1 MKNQIIT
8 QKKENNMLII
18 PIIPKEELD
27 GFEVKLDSLTPEM
40 GFYLINV
47 FNSMSAKSLTPSDI
61 AFDIYVTRSDNTPL
75 IRLFACSV
83 IQNIVTSER
92 YCNIMVNNN
101 RYVDLHG
108 IDFDPSN
115 ANALQKNFT
124 TVYLTSTAPSST
136 GKKFMFGGLQ
146 ISTTGNF
153 DPSMEESWG
162 LECINIEILR

>member
-1 MKNQIIT
+1 MI
-8 QKKENNMLII
+8 II
-18 PIIPKEELD
+18 PIMPKDKLD
-27 GFEVKLDSLTPEM
+27 GFEVKFSAITKEM
-40 GFYLINV
+40 AFYLVSV
-47 FNSMSAKSLTPSDI
+47 FNKSAKSLTPSDI
-61 AFDIYVTRSDNTPL
+61 AFDIYVTRSDDTPL

-92 YCNIMVNNN
+92 YCNIMVSNNK
-101 RYVDLHG
+101 YVDLHS
-108 IDFDPSN
+108 IDFDPSY
-115 ANALQKNFT
+115 AKDLQRNFT
-124 TVYLTSTAPSST
+124 TVYLTSTSPSST

>member
-1 MKNQIIT
+1 
-8 QKKENNMLII
+8 MLII

-40 GFYLINV
+40 GFY
-47 FNSMSAKSLTPSDI
+47 FNRGSAKSLTPSDI

-92 YCNIMVNNN
+92 YCNIMVSDNK
-101 RYVDLHG
+101 YVNLHG
-108 IDFDPSN
+108 IYFNPSN
-115 ANALQKNFT
+115 ANDLQRNFT
-124 TVYLTSTAPSST
+124 TVYLISTSKSST

-153 DPSMEESWG
+153 DPSMEKSWG
-162 LECINIEILR
+162 LKCINIEILR

>member
-1 MKNQIIT
+1 MI
-8 QKKENNMLII
+8 II
-18 PIIPKEELD
+18 PIMPKDKLN
-27 GFEVKLDSLTPEM
+27 GFEIKFSAITKEM
-40 GFYLINV
+40 AFYLVNV
-47 FNSMSAKSLTPSDI
+47 FNNNMSAKSLTPSDI

-83 IQNIVTSER
+83 IQNIVTSKR
-92 YCNIMVNNN
+92 YCNIMVSDNK
-101 RYVDLHG
+101 YVDLHG

-115 ANALQKNFT
+115 ANALKRNFT
-124 TVYLTSTAPSST
+124 TVYLISTSPSST

-162 LECINIEILR
+162 LECINIEF

>member
-1 MKNQIIT
+1 M
-8 QKKENNMLII
+8 
-18 PIIPKEELD
+18 PKYELD
-27 GFEVKLDSLTPEM
+27 GFEIKFSAITKGM
-40 GFYLINV
+40 AFYLAYV

-83 IQNIVTSER
+83 IQNIVTSKR
-92 YCNIMVNNN
+92 YCNIMVSDNK
-101 RYVDLHG
+101 YVDLHG
-108 IDFDPSN
+108 IDFGPRN
-115 ANALQKNFT
+115 ANDLKRNFT
-124 TVYLTSTAPSST
+124 TVYLTSTSPSSI

-153 DPSMEESWG
+153 DPHKEESWG

>member
-1 MKNQIIT
+1 
-8 QKKENNMLII
+8 MLII

-40 GFYLINV
+40 GYYLLNV

-75 IRLFACSV
+75 VRLFACSV

-92 YCNIMVNNN
+92 YCNIMVSDNK
-101 RYVDLHG
+101 YVDLHG

-115 ANALQKNFT
+115 ANNLQRNFT

>member
-1 MKNQIIT
+1 MI
-8 QKKENNMLII
+8 II
-18 PIIPKEELD
+18 PIMPKDKLD
-27 GFEVKLDSLTPEM
+27 GFEIKFSAITKEM
-40 GFYLINV
+40 AFYLVNV
-47 FNSMSAKSLTPSDI
+47 FNNTSAKSLTPSNI

-83 IQNIVTSER
+83 IQNIVTSKR
-92 YCNIMVNNN
+92 YCNIMVSNHK
-101 RYVDLHG
+101 YVDLHS
-108 IDFDPSN
+108 INFNPSN
-115 ANALQKNFT
+115 ANDLQRNFT
-124 TVYLTSTAPSST
+124 TVYLISTAPSST

>member
-1 MKNQIIT
+1 MI
-8 QKKENNMLII
+8 II
-18 PIIPKEELD
+18 PIMPKDELD
-27 GFEVKLDSLTPEM
+27 GFEVKFSAITKEM
-40 GFYLINV
+40 AFYLAIV
-47 FNSMSAKSLTPSDI
+47 FNGSAKSLIPSDI

-92 YCNIMVNNN
+92 YCNIMVSDN

-115 ANALQKNFT
+115 ANALKRNFT
-124 TVYLTSTAPSST
+124 TVYLTSTSPSST

>member
-1 MKNQIIT
+1 M
-8 QKKENNMLII
+8 
-18 PIIPKEELD
+18 PKDKLD
-27 GFEVKLDSLTPEM
+27 GFEIKFSAITKEM
-40 GFYLINV
+40 AFYLANV

-61 AFDIYVTRSDNTPL
+61 AFDIYVTRGDDMPL

-83 IQNIVTSER
+83 IQNIVTSNR
-92 YCNIMVNNN
+92 YCNIMVSDNK
-101 RYVDLHG
+101 YVDLHS
-108 IDFDPSN
+108 IDFNPSN
-115 ANALQKNFT
+115 ANALQRNFT

-162 LECINIEILR
+162 LKCINIEILR

>member
-1 MKNQIIT
+1 M
-8 QKKENNMLII
+8 
-18 PIIPKEELD
+18 PKDELD
-27 GFEVKLDSLTPEM
+27 GFEIKFSAITKEM
-40 GFYLINV
+40 AFYLTNV
-47 FNSMSAKSLTPSDI
+47 FNSTSAKSLTPSDI
-61 AFDIYVTRSDNTPL
+61 AFDIYVTRSDNAPL

-92 YCNIMVNNN
+92 YCNIMVSDNK
-101 RYVDLHG
+101 YVDLHS

-115 ANALQKNFT
+115 ANALRRNFT
-124 TVYLTSTAPSST
+124 TVYLTSTALSST

>member
-1 MKNQIIT
+1 M
-8 QKKENNMLII
+8 
-18 PIIPKEELD
+18 PKDKLD
-27 GFEVKLDSLTPEM
+27 GFEVKFSAITKEM
-40 GFYLINV
+40 AFYLVGV

-61 AFDIYVTRSDNTPL
+61 AFDIYVTRNDNTPL

-92 YCNIMVNNN
+92 YCNIMVSDNK
-101 RYVDLHG
+101 YVDLHG
-108 IDFDPSN
+108 INFDPSN
-115 ANALQKNFT
+115 ANGLQRNFT
-124 TVYLTSTAPSST
+124 TVYLISTSSSST

-153 DPSMEESWG
+153 DPSIEKSWG

>member
-1 MKNQIIT
+1 
-8 QKKENNMLII
+8 MLII

-40 GFYLINV
+40 GYYLLNT

-83 IQNIVTSER
+83 IQNIVTFVTSER
-92 YCNIMVNNN
+92 YCNIMVSGNK
-101 RYVDLHG
+101 YVDLHG

-115 ANALQKNFT
+115 ANALQRNFT
-124 TVYLTSTAPSST
+124 TVYLTSTSPSST

>member
-1 MKNQIIT
+1 M
-8 QKKENNMLII
+8 
-18 PIIPKEELD
+18 PKDKLD
-27 GFEVKLDSLTPEM
+27 GFEIKFSAITKEM
-40 GFYLINV
+40 AFYLTNV
-47 FNSMSAKSLTPSDI
+47 FNDMSAKSLTPSDI

-92 YCNIMVNNN
+92 YCNIMVSDNK
-101 RYVDLHG
+101 YVDLHS

-115 ANALQKNFT
+115 VNGLPINFT

-153 DPSMEESWG
+153 DPNREESWG
-162 LECINIEILR
+162 LGCINKEILKG

>member
-1 MKNQIIT
+1 M
-8 QKKENNMLII
+8 
-18 PIIPKEELD
+18 PKDKLD
-27 GFEVKLDSLTPEM
+27 GFEIKFSAITKEM
-40 GFYLINV
+40 AFYLVNV

-92 YCNIMVNNN
+92 YCNIMVSDNK
-101 RYVDLHG
+101 YVDLHG

-115 ANALQKNFT
+115 ANALQRNFT
-124 TVYLTSTAPSST
+124 TVYLTSDST

-146 ISTTGNF
+146 LTTTGNF

-162 LECINIEILR
+162 LECINIEI